1 MFNFELLSLIGG
13 GFVGFL
19 FRFLAE
25 KRETEKENFQRVL
38 SMIDKSKEVAD
49 AAVQRVPLD
58 IGRVTRRIIVICVL
72 FSSILA
78 PFIAP
83 LFGLSTYIETN
94 QNNPQVLFG
103 LIPEVSKKVF
113 VELQGF
119 VYTQEMKQTL
129 MAIIGFYFGS
139 ASASNKS

>member
-1 MFNFELLSLIGG
+1 MFNVELMSLIGG

-58 IGRVTRRIIVICVL
+58 IGRITRRLIVICVL

-103 LIPEVSKKVF
+103 LIPEISKKVF

>member
-1 MFNFELLSLIGG
+1 MFNIELMSLIGG

-49 AAVQRVPLD
+49 AAAKRVPLD
-58 IGRVTRRIIVICVL
+58 VGKITRRLIVICVL

-83 LFGLSTYIETN
+83 LFGIKTFVETL
-94 QNNPQVLFG
+94 QNNPEYIFG
-103 LIPEVSKKVF
+103 LIPEMSKKVF
-113 VELQGF
+113 VELEGF
-119 VYTQEMKQTL
+119 VYTSEMKQTL
-129 MAIIGFYFGS
+129 LAIVGFYFGS

>member
-1 MFNFELLSLIGG
+1 MFNVELLSLIGG

-25 KRETEKENFQRVL
+25 KRETEKENFQKVL

-49 AAVQRVPLD
+49 AAAERVPLD

>member
-1 MFNFELLSLIGG
+1 MWNLELLSLFGG

-19 FRFLAE
+19 FRYLAE
-25 KRETEKENFQRVL
+25 KRESERENFNKVL
-38 SMIDKSKEVAD
+38 SMIDKTKEVAD
-49 AAVQRVPLD
+49 AAAQRVPLD
-58 IGRVTRRIIVICVL
+58 IGKVTRRIIVMCVL

-83 LFGLSTYIETN
+83 MFGIKTFVETT
-94 QNNPQVLFG
+94 QNNPELLFG
-103 LIPEVSKKVF
+103 LIPEMTKKVF

-119 VYTQEMKQTL
+119 VYTSEMKQTL
-129 MAIIGFYFGS
+129 LAIVGFYFGS